1 MFWTEQRTILQSTS
15 PRTSAAYLCFSSFE
29 PLIRKTSVHAPG
41 CRLSAC
47 GFLPVLTSCPNRVF
61 QVFDLPAF
69 LSPTTATKSRS
80 AIGDVPFWSA
90 LTILHWGFGCG
101 FAAYFIS
108 REWVGGMC
116 SQRLSAGLKSLRL
129 RREMRA
135 GCRGRCARRVRRR
148 RSFGA
153 SPQGASAAGRSG
165 LRWGDWCVRRNKTKN
180 KSRSLDSPR
189 GQPRPDDCAA
199 ITGPQSRSARDDKL
213 WVGGKARD

>member
-90 LTILHWGFGCG
+90 LTILHWGFDRG

-108 REWVGGMC
+108 RDWVGGMC
-116 SQRLSAGLKSLRL
+116 SQRLSAGLKSGAPTAREAGGVPWAMRKESAPAAVI
-129 RREMRA
+129 RREPARCERRGAFGIEVGRLVRA
-135 GCRGRCARRVRRR
+135 TEQDEEQKQV
-148 RSFGA
+148 
-153 SPQGASAAGRSG
+153 
-165 LRWGDWCVRRNKTKN
+165 
-180 KSRSLDSPR
+180 PR
-189 GQPRPDDCAA
+189 LPPRPAA
-199 ITGPQSRSARDDKL
+199 TR
-213 WVGGKARD
+213 